1 MTTRSV
7 FRWPRLEV
15 GWTDYDGL
23 HPDGRSDGAVS
34 VEIQAGISETVR
46 VVPPAGEEHAYDRVD
61 WPHRV
66 TVYVSPTGR
75 SVRIWIDGDEIEV
88 PKRRRRRRV

>member
-1 MTTRSV
+1 MTFPSGAYPYAEIRTLSLTNH
-7 FRWPRLEV
+7 FK
-15 GWTDYDGL
+15 
-23 HPDGRSDGAVS
+23 DGRSDGAM
-34 VEIQAGISETVR
+34 EIEVRAGIPETVR

-75 SVRIWIDGDEIEV
+75 SVRIWIDGDEIEL